1 MTHTLN
7 TCVKRGKEI
16 GVTLT
21 PHRYE
26 DGNYVASHE
35 RFKTDYVR
43 VPSLA
48 ELITLW
54 ERGYKIRMS
63 AKDSNYHRSPSLITT
78 GAIFL
83 VKAEGYVL

>member
-1 MTHTLN
+1 MTHTLFTSVN
-7 TCVKRGKEI
+7 RGKEI
-16 GVTLT
+16 GVTLN

-35 RFKTDYVR
+35 RFETDYVR

-63 AKDSNYHRSPSLITT
+63 AKDSNYHRSPSLI
-78 GAIFL
+78 APESISL
-83 VKAEGYVL
+83 AYAEMELS